1 MISTMDAFY
10 KFDYNTAGSK
20 GLVLIG
26 DNALVYRRDE
36 KTDLYPLYL
45 DFPGG
50 GPEGNETPFD
60 TFRREVKEEFDLDI
74 TPENVVHVR
83 TYPSTL
89 FEGKIIYF
97 PVVHL
102 PESAANTIH
111 FGDEGLEYL
120 MLPVEE
126 FVQRD
131 DAWPTL
137 KERTLDYIHW
147 RDSL

>member
-1 MISTMDAFY
+1 MDAFY
-10 KFDYNTAGSK
+10 TFDYNTAGSK

-36 KTDLYPLYL
+36 NTDLFPLFL

-50 GPEGNETPFD
+50 GPEGNETPFE

-74 TPENVVHVR
+74 TPEDVVHVR

-97 PVVHL
+97 PVVQL
-102 PESAANTIH
+102 PESAAADIH
-111 FGDEGLEYL
+111 FGDEGIEYL
-120 MLPVEE
+120 LLPLEE
-126 FVQRD
+126 FIERD

-137 KERTLDYIHW
+137 KERTADYI
-147 RDSL
+147 RVRSTL